1 MLLKVNIQPPV
12 TREECRKLWPQ
23 FRLNA
28 KNTLDWH
35 EFLRYFLYDQSTAAF
50 PNAKHAPPRKGDDDF
65 NKRSNR
71 FNGVQYFLKDSV
83 RQMIDWKFAEF
94 QEQFLQLGKAKVI
107 NYLILTVFSKTP
119 IELDSSQKKN
129 FRKF

>member
-1 MLLKVNIQPPV
+1 M

-71 FNGVQYFLKDSV
+71 LNGVQYFLKDSV

-94 QEQFLQLGKAKVI
+94 QEQFLQLGK
-107 NYLILTVFSKTP
+107 Y
-119 IELDSSQKKN
+119 QKLASH
-129 FRKF
+129 